1 MEFQHAGL
9 ADYLICNYHYTEEEA
24 EQLLYTAGKMKP
36 ENRRLLADWAE
47 GKGGLE
53 KTVKGI
59 SGFDLTGSY
68 GMNPVQAIVT
78 LDWLE
83 RNPRAAISFLTHPHD
98 RVVAQADRK

>member
-1 MEFQHAGL
+1 MEFDREKLQH
-9 ADYLICNYHYTEEEA
+9 YLVNSYHYTVNEA
-24 EQLLYTAGKMKP
+24 EQLLNTAARMKP
-36 ENRRLLADWAE
+36 EARKLLAVWSD

-59 SGFDLTGSY
+59 TGFDLTEKY

-83 RNPRAAISFLTHPHD
+83 RNPKAAISFLTHPHD
-98 RVVAQADRK
+98 QVI